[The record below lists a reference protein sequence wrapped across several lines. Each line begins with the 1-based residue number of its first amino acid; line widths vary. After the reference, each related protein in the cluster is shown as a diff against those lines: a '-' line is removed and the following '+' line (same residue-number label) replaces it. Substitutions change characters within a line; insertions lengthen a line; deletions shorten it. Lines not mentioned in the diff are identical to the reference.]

1 MSDTNPIFS
10 PFPCFPGWGAGVSE
24 SLFLGGFCLEKF
36 TFGMHRTFQRAFADL
51 DFCRE
56 VGGVDKAWRKLNESA
71 KQVSIL
77 KGIWSLGL
85 EFTI

>member
-1 MSDTNPIFS
+1 MTLTPFS
-10 PFPCFPGWGAGVSE
+10 VHFLVFPGWRADVSE

-36 TFGMHRTFQRAFADL
+36 TLGMRRTFQRALADL
-51 DFCRE
+51 NFCCE

-77 KGIWSLGL
+77 KGIWSLELG
-85 EFTI
+85 FTI